1 MLVDADMLNLNDLAL
16 FAAAVEHGGFS
27 PAARHLGIPKSTI
40 SKRVAELE
48 AQLAARLIHR
58 TSRSFA
64 LTDVGSDFYDRARAT
79 LIEAE
84 AAEQIVRSRVAE
96 PSGTVRLT
104 ASVPTAQL
112 YLAEHL
118 PRLARAHPK
127 LHVQITVTD
136 RFVDLVQE
144 GFDIAVRSHFEPLPD
159 SGLVQRRLTTDPIIL
174 VAAPAYL
181 RERGR
186 GALKTPHDLVRH
198 AGLLTGPSAATW
210 ALSSTRGD
218 TLRVA
223 PIARFTANETT
234 VLLEAAVVGLGIVC
248 APTRFCR
255 AALDAGRLIHVLPE
269 WTAGSVTTS
278 LLVPHRRGQLSG
290 VRATVDFLARCL
302 APGGAPP

>member
-1 MLVDADMLNLNDLAL
+1 MLNLNDLAL
-16 FAAAVEHGGFS
+16 FVAAAEHNGFAS
-27 PAARHLGIPKSTI
+27 AARQLAIPKSTI

-64 LTDVGSDFYDRARAT
+64 LTDVGRDFYDRARAT

-96 PSGTVRLT
+96 PSGTVRVT

-112 YLAEHL
+112 YLAKHL
-118 PRLARAHPK
+118 PELARAHPK
-127 LHVQITVTD
+127 LHVQLIVTD

-144 GFDIAVRSHFEPLPD
+144 GFDIAVRSHVEPLPD
-159 SGLVQRRLTTDPIIL
+159 SGLVQRQLTVDPIIL

-181 RERGR
+181 RARGR
-186 GALKTPHDLVRH
+186 PALRAPHDLVRH
-198 AGLLTGPSAATW
+198 AGLLTGTATAAWSLSSAAGE
-210 ALSSTRGD
+210 RV
-218 TLRVA
+218 RVA

-234 VLLEAAVVGLGIVC
+234 VLLEAALAGLGIVC
-248 APTRFCR
+248 APSRFCR
-255 AALDAGRLIHVLPE
+255 AALAAGTLVHVLTE

-290 VRATVDFLARCL
+290 VRATVEFLVRHL
-302 APGGAPP
+302 ASSP

>member
-27 PAARHLGIPKSTI
+27 PAARHLGVPKSTI

-64 LTDVGSDFYDRARAT
+64 LTDVGSEFYDRARAT

-84 AAEQIVRSRVAE
+84 AAEQVVRSRVAE

-104 ASVPTAQL
+104 TSVPTAQL
-112 YLAEHL
+112 YLAAHL
-118 PRLARAHPK
+118 PQLARAHPK

-144 GFDIAVRSHFEPLPD
+144 GFDIAVRSHFEPLAD
-159 SGLVQRRLTTDPIIL
+159 SGLVQRRLTVDPIIL

-181 RERGR
+181 RERGH
-186 GALKTPHDLVRH
+186 GALKSPHDLVRH
-198 AGLLTGPSAATW
+198 AGLLTGSTTW
-210 ALSSTRGD
+210 TLSSAGGE
-218 TLRVA
+218 TLRIA

-234 VLLEAAVVGLGIVC
+234 VLLEAALVGLGVVC
-248 APTRFCR
+248 APARFCR
-255 AALDAGRLIHVLPE
+255 AALETGQLIHVLPG
-269 WTAGSVTTS
+269 WTAGSVTTT

-290 VRATVDFLARCL
+290 VRATIDFLAHCL
-302 APGGAPP
+302 TAPLP